1 MAEVIERDRRTK
13 FEKDLDARGLL
24 DVARGLTAPRGLLV
38 DELLHQPGKVARG
51 TAIADAR
58 REFAAHL
65 AGLRWSA
72 PMIARLLG
80 YRDHTSV
87 LALLRPGGDA
97 PTAAAAAAAFGAL
110 AAAAPVEREYVRTC
124 GALELLGLPYAGC
137 GVTASAVGMD
147 KIISKELAAL
157 EGVPVLPHV
166 VVRSY
171 QRQAM
176 GPLLK
181 KAARLGFPLFVK
193 PAAQGSSVGI
203 TKVKKAADLKRAAD
217 YAFRFDTAVIIEK
230 GVDRAR
236 EIVCGVLGSAAKA
249 SASVT
254 GEVAPKG
261 GHEFYDYEAK
271 YLDDNGMDFLLPA
284 PLAPATAAALRALAV
299 KVFQALGC
307 SGLARIDFLL
317 DPADEKKF
325 WFCEINTL
333 PGFTSHSLYPRLW
346 AKTGLKP
353 AAVLKRLVALALAN
367 RAARGRLSTARK

>member
-1 MAEVIERDRRTK
+1 MAKKTIGVIFGGKSPEHEVSIESAKTVCLELRKAGFSVLPLYAPRAGGWQ
-13 FEKDLDARGLL
+13 L
-24 DVARGLTAPRGLLV
+24 VALEALTA
-38 DELLHQPGKVARG
+38 GKKLSGPAV
-51 TAIADAR
+51 
-58 REFAAHL
+58 EP
-65 AGLRWSA
+65 S
-72 PMIARLLG
+72 
-80 YRDHTSV
+80 
-87 LALLRPGGDA
+87 
-97 PTAAAAAAAFGAL
+97 FGAGCL
-110 AAAAPVEREYVRTC
+110 VMRGGRRLRVDAIFPIIHGVTGEDGVLQ

-147 KIISKELAAL
+147 KIISKELAAI

-171 QRQAM
+171 QRPAL

-203 TKVKKAADLKRAAD
+203 TKVKKAADLKRAVA

-284 PLAPATAAALRALAV
+284 PLAPATAAALRELAV
-299 KVFQALGC
+299 RVFRALGC

-353 AAVLKRLVALALAN
+353 AAVLKRLVAIALAN